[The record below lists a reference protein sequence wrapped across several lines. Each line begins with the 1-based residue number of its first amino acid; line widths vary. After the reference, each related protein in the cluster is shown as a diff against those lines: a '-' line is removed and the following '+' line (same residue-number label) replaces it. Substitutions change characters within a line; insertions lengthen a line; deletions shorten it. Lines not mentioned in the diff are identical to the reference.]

1 MAFAPWLVFSV
12 DAFPQMGFKVKPI
25 RFNVTLRLSHTD
37 RPDMPE
43 TFAIFLLSDATGETA
58 ETIVTAALTQFPDEP
73 VQLIRHS
80 NVRTETQVLGYIKE
94 IKRRN
99 AMVFYTF
106 VDRELSAFMEQE
118 CKAQE
123 IICLDLIGPLLHK
136 MAYFFGHSPRGTPGL
151 LHEVGEEYYQR
162 MEAMEFALKYD
173 DGQVLQHLDEADI
186 VLVGVSRTS
195 KTPLSIYLSGRGWK
209 VANIPLVKDVGI
221 APELEAV
228 DPKKVVGL
236 FLDVRR
242 LIERRA
248 ARLKSMGEERPTPYI
263 DYDVVREELRWA
275 RALCRDHG
283 WATVTVT
290 GKSVEETAHEVLVKL
305 KLK

>member
-1 MAFAPWLVFSV
+1 MSEEFV
-12 DAFPQMGFKVKPI
+12 
-25 RFNVTLRLSHTD
+25 
-37 RPDMPE
+37 
-43 TFAIFLLSDATGETA
+43 IFLLSDATGETA
-58 ETIVTAALTQFPDEP
+58 ETIVSAAMTQFPDERT
-73 VQLIRHS
+73 QFFRYS
-80 NVRTETQVLGYIKE
+80 NVRSQALVLSHIKE

-99 AMVFYTF
+99 GMVFYTF

-118 CKAQE
+118 CKARD

-136 MAYFFGHSPRGTPGL
+136 LAYFFGHSPRGTPGL

-173 DGQVLQHLDEADI
+173 DGQIVQHLDEADI
-186 VLVGVSRTS
+186 ILVGVSRTS
-195 KTPLSIYLSGRGWK
+195 KTPLSIYLSCRGWK
-209 VANIPLVKDVGI
+209 VANIPLVMDVGVTS
-221 APELEAV
+221 ELGEA

-236 FLDVRR
+236 FLDIRR

-248 ARLKSMGEERPTPYI
+248 ARLKSMGQERPTPYI
-263 DYDVVREELRWA
+263 DHDIVKEELRWA
-275 RALCRDHG
+275 RALCRDNG